1 MPCYQSALLSQLDF
15 KVSNKIIE
23 DYLLR
28 LRQKNQSLAVA
39 TAVGDTGNNEYF

>member
-1 MPCYQSALLSQLDF
+1 MPCYLSALLSQLDF

-28 LRQKNQSLAVA
+28 LRQKNTIISRSYRC
-39 TAVGDTGNNEYF
+39 GRHR